1 MPEGVELFLN
11 FLDLGHYGITEVEV
25 RGGSAKKMTDHP
37 WLLPAG
43 PKQVLRGLLRD
54 YGFDIEKDIEVREF
68 IDRDGFL
75 LRQGDPKM

>member
-1 MPEGVELFLN
+1 
-11 FLDLGHYGITEVEV
+11 
-25 RGGSAKKMTDHP
+25 MTDHP

-43 PKQVLRGLLRD
+43 PKQALRGLLRD

-75 LRQGDPKM
+75 LRQGDPEM